1 MEHTLRR
8 CFSVPARTE
17 VETARIRPLEPAKR
31 RKVTAMTALLVDP
44 KLINYVLGAL
54 YAANASRCAVHG
66 PDAAYWLGALIITV
80 AATWGYARQ

>member
-8 CFSVPARTE
+8 CSSVQARTE

-54 YAANASRCAVHG
+54 YAANASR
-66 PDAAYWLGALIITV
+66 
-80 AATWGYARQ
+80 

>member
-8 CFSVPARTE
+8 CSSVPARTE

-54 YAANASRCAVHG
+54 YAANASR
-66 PDAAYWLGALIITV
+66 
-80 AATWGYARQ
+80 